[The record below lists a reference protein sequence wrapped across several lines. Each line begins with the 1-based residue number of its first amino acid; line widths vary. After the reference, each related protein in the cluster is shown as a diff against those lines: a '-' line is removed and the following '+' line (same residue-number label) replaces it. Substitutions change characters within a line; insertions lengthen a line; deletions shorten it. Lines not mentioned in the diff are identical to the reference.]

1 MKANDVKKFLL
12 KNKEL
17 MAEFS
22 HVDSVSLFYNVKLED
37 GRYQLTIDRKDW
49 WGDIES
55 IETLEF
61 DKEIKASLLN
71 RWVSKSIDSGEF
83 IKID

>member
-71 RWVSKSIDSGEF
+71 RWVSKSIDSGAF